1 MPFWRS
7 VRILV
12 LCLVLLFVAVNTYL
26 SKVRTTDWD
35 HPLWVVI
42 YPINADA
49 SRVSEEYI
57 NNLSLDDFADIEHFF
72 EREAK
77 RYRLKLDEPVQL
89 SSHQDHKRIC
99 KLQTTLSK
107 MLGFS
112 GGSGGIDVKESES
125 KIRTGSS
132 SFKR

>member
-77 RYRLKLDEPVQL
+77 RYRLKLDEPVRILL
-89 SSHQDHKRIC
+89 SDSLTSMPPEPPENPSILDNVVWSLHMRLWSWWEDNW
-99 KLQTTLSK
+99 
-107 MLGFS
+107 
-112 GGSGGIDVKESES
+112 
-125 KIRTGSS
+125 TGSS